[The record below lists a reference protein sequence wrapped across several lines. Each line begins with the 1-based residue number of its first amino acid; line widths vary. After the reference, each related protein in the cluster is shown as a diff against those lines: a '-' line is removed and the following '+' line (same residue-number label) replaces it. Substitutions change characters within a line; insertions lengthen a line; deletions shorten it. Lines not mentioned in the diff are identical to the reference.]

1 MPSMALGDTF
11 LNDTPFNTVNKLAA
25 GITDNYATG
34 LLCEALA
41 SRTPITIAPMVNNRL
56 WPHPAWQHN
65 HLDLL

>member
-34 LLCEALA
+34 VAIQQARGGSGC
-41 SRTPITIAPMVNNRL
+41 
-56 WPHPAWQHN
+56 
-65 HLDLL
+65 